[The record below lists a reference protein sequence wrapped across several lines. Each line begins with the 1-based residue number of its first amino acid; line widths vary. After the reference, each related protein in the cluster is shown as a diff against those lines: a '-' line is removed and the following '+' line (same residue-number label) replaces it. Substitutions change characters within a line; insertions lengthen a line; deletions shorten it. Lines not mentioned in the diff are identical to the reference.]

1 MLNGLTVITD
11 NPFGLSCGCREALY
25 RPNCQPSPTTPAV
38 SAVSDRFVCE
48 GGMGHLLCLVTA
60 CHRRLNGAGP
70 GDFDAFAGSLK
81 STASDML
88 IDLAANALASSRP
101 FLLSIR

>member
-1 MLNGLTVITD
+1 
-11 NPFGLSCGCREALY
+11 
-25 RPNCQPSPTTPAV
+25 
-38 SAVSDRFVCE
+38 
-48 GGMGHLLCLVTA
+48 MGHLLCLVSA

-70 GDFDAFAGSLK
+70 GDFDAFAGAGSLK

-88 IDLAANALASSRP
+88 TYLAGNALVSSRP